1 MFLISNSP
9 YLLQNTCA
17 WVKVQVHFF
26 YFQYKTFCI
35 LYKVCASIFLSTG
48 SPYSFLLW
56 ALQKSAL
63 CSNGD
68 HVLTSSFLNN
78 HSSSGHL
85 SLKHTPDFPIPAS
98 WPWLYW
104 LYLLQQTGTITGL
117 PRQWMKQVSP
127 DMPAVYLGWF

>member
-1 MFLISNSP
+1 MCKHLFVN
-9 YLLQNTCA
+9 
-17 WVKVQVHFF
+17 WF
-26 YFQYKTFCI
+26 
-35 LYKVCASIFLSTG
+35 SIF
-48 SPYSFLLW
+48 FLLW

-127 DMPAVYLGWF
+127 DMPAVYLGDSKGITVSSQILTLNQFAIEMSLTIKYEDFLFT